1 MVVVVTVVVVVVEV
15 VVMVVVMV
23 VVVGTPC
30 PEASHNQSVVTVVA
44 FELVAVVPSQAEEVG
59 LGPTLE

>member
-15 VVMVVVMV
+15 VVMVVVTV

-44 FELVAVVPSQAEEVG
+44 HYQSDNRVLG
-59 LGPTLE
+59 LGE